1 MYYKPGLKHYYY
13 YFHMCS
19 NKYYS
24 LLQKKKRF
32 VKICKMKEI
41 HKMNLKWY

>member
-13 YFHMCS
+13 YFYMCS
-19 NKYYS
+19 NKYYC
-24 LLQKKKRF
+24 LLQKKKF

-41 HKMNLKWY
+41 HKMNLK